1 MTNVEQTAGSDRPP
15 RQGSLGQTDVP
26 KARAD
31 VMSHEGGEEGGVSR
45 RAILRWGAITG
56 LGAGV
61 AAVQG
66 VGVPMLH
73 QRGLLSPDGAFGAT
87 STALGDLLFYTEVFP
102 TSPLILEPFIDELNI
117 PKALAPSTDFTSW
130 DKPPGPGQG
139 QQNSF
144 GNERHQIWTNQIGGL
159 DPIVYKIDLLV
170 RPHAFTTSKVMA
182 IDKNGRATVSF
193 TENGR
198 PFGTGAS
205 SPLPLSTT
213 FVFNGTFPVP

>member
-1 MTNVEQTAGSDRPP
+1 MNTAHHQPP
-15 RQGSLGQTDVP
+15 SGPEPENSSVLP
-26 KARAD
+26 
-31 VMSHEGGEEGGVSR
+31 R
-45 RAILRWGAITG
+45 RLLLR
-56 LGAGV
+56 LGAAG
-61 AAVQG
+61 AGGLAIAG
-66 VGVPMLH
+66 AGGLATPYLA
-73 QRGLLSPDGAFGAT
+73 QRGLLTPDGAVAAA

-117 PKALAPSTDFTSW
+117 PKALAPSTVFTSW

-193 TENGR
+193 DEAGR
-198 PFGTGAS
+198 PVGAGTKRA
-205 SPLPLSTT
+205 LPLSTM
-213 FVFNGTFPVP
+213 